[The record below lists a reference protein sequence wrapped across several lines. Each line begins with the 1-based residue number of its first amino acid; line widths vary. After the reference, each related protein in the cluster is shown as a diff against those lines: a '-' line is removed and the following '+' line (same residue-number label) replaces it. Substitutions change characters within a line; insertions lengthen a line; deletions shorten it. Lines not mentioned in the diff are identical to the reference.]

1 MIINMKYVNIQK
13 DQFNVFLAQ
22 TLQEMLIFF
31 MEMIYCHERINFIV
45 KDQQGC
51 KVYDVKTD
59 ILLSFKQHGI

>member
-1 MIINMKYVNIQK
+1 MKYVNIQK

-31 MEMIYCHERINFIV
+31 FMEMIYCHERINFIV
-45 KDQQGC
+45 KDQQRC
-51 KVYDVKTD
+51 KVYDVKTG

>member
-1 MIINMKYVNIQK
+1 MKYVNIQK

-31 MEMIYCHERINFIV
+31 MEMIYCHDRINFIV

>member
-1 MIINMKYVNIQK
+1 MKYVNIQK

-31 MEMIYCHERINFIV
+31 FMEMIYCHERINFIV
-45 KDQQGC
+45 KDQQRC

>member
-1 MIINMKYVNIQK
+1 MKYVNIQK
-13 DQFNVFLAQ
+13 DQFNVFSCTNASGNAY
-22 TLQEMLIFF
+22 IFF

-45 KDQQGC
+45 KDQQRC